1 MKKIAIL
8 GSTGSIGLSTLNV
21 VRQNPESFRVTAL
34 TAGRNLE
41 LLLGQIDEF
50 APEVVAVL
58 NEEVAREL
66 QNRVTSRKRPEIL
79 FGPEGFIQTASLGE
93 ADTIVSAMTG
103 AAGLMPTY
111 AALKAGKHVA
121 LANKETMV
129 LAGQLIMEEAKKQ
142 GVRVLPVDSEHSAV
156 HQALQ
161 GHPRE
166 DLNRVILTA
175 SGGPF
180 RNYSL
185 SEMSR
190 VTPEQA
196 LNHPNWKMGPRISID
211 SATMMNKGLEV
222 IEARWLFDLEIG
234 QIDILIHPQSI
245 VHSMVEYRDGSVI
258 AQMGIPDMR
267 IPIAYALSFPRH
279 RPNRL
284 PPLKLECAGP
294 LSFEKADMK
303 RFPCLALALEAAE
316 TGGSMTTVLN
326 AANEVAIEAFLEG
339 KIGFLEI
346 SEVIERTMDAHTF
359 FPIDAVE
366 RVVEVDI
373 WARETARKDVRK
385 REG

>member
-1 MKKIAIL
+1 MKKITIL
-8 GSTGSIGLSTLNV
+8 GSTGSIGLSTLHV

-66 QNRVTSRKRPEIL
+66 ENRVTSRKRPEIL

-346 SEVIERTMDAHTF
+346 SQVIERTMDAHTF

-366 RVVEVDI
+366 RVGEVDI

>member
-1 MKKIAIL
+1 MKKITIL

-58 NEEVAREL
+58 NEETAREL
-66 QNRVTSRKRPEIL
+66 GNRVTSRKRPEIL

-111 AALKAGKHVA
+111 AALKAKKHVA

-129 LAGQLIMEEAKKQ
+129 LAGRLIMEEAKKQ

-180 RNYSL
+180 RNCSF

-196 LNHPNWKMGPRISID
+196 LNHPKWKMGPRISID

-222 IEARWLFDLEIG
+222 IEARWLFGLEIG

-294 LSFEKADMK
+294 LSFEKADLK
-303 RFPCLALALEAAE
+303 KFPCLALALKAAE

-346 SEVIERTMDAHTF
+346 SEVIERTMDAHSI

-366 RVVEVDI
+366 QVGEVDI
-373 WARETARKDVRK
+373 WARETARKHVRK